1 MGEGGYLSST
11 PPLRGRAAP
20 DGTVD
25 LSRWSEAP
33 TEARRTYE
41 ISYLTKETQSQ
52 SMKVGAV
59 FCDYDGTLARMDT
72 SRELSRVPDELVGT
86 LTRIAAHVPVAIVTM
101 KDFDFIQTRVP
112 FAAGWACVGGLEV
125 RLADGR
131 IFRSRVRIQE
141 SILEDIQRRLPSGFT
156 VETKRGADG
165 ELLGLCVDWRYGTA
179 PHDDFIQA
187 LLRELRSRNLYVR
200 YAPPEPFIDA
210 LAGRPDEGT
219 AVRTLAQLLG
229 VKGSLVYIGD
239 SVSDNPAF
247 DEADLGICILH
258 GQELLPITSRAAVQQ
273 YELHPFLTSLLLNEL
288 EIPDDAWLFHRK

>member
-1 MGEGGYLSST
+1 
-11 PPLRGRAAP
+11 
-20 DGTVD
+20 
-25 LSRWSEAP
+25 
-33 TEARRTYE
+33 
-41 ISYLTKETQSQ
+41 
-52 SMKVGAV
+52 MKVGAV

-72 SRELSRVPDELVGT
+72 SRELSHVPDELIGT

-101 KDFDFIQTRVP
+101 KDFDFIHTRVP
-112 FAAGWACVGGLEV
+112 FANGWACVGGLEV

-141 SILEDIQRRLPSGFT
+141 SILEDIQRRLPPGFT
-156 VETKRGADG
+156 VETKRGIDG
-165 ELLGLCVDWRYGTA
+165 ELLGLCVDWRFGTA
-179 PHDDFIQA
+179 PHDDFIQG

-210 LAGRPDEGT
+210 LAGRPNEGI

-247 DEADLGICILH
+247 DEADLGICVLH

-288 EIPDDAWLFHRK
+288 EIPDDAWFFLRK